1 MSHRLPNRNPNPAEK
16 SSAKLGIVPNI
27 GPDFWAVKPDSI
39 FLCND
44 SSRLFFNRTG
54 NAFANGNV
62 TTQVERVQ
70 DLDFL
75 NPELPNPVA

>member
-1 MSHRLPNRNPNPAEK
+1 MI
-16 SSAKLGIVPNI
+16 AKCYL
-27 GPDFWAVKPDSI
+27 
-39 FLCND
+39 
-44 SSRLFFNRTG
+44 FNRSG

-70 DLDFL
+70 NLDFL